1 MKPNQDQ
8 NLENRYLLIPTILLW
23 CGYGKLAVLIGYVW
37 RRTKWNATSLRVD
50 ERFLRHDVFA
60 GRASRWF
67 GHDELAG
74 ASFASRLCKNQIERN
89 LGVVRIAVV
98 HNR

>member
-1 MKPNQDQ
+1 MVRLLQVGGFDRVRVE
-8 NLENRYLLIPTILLW
+8 ENEVER
-23 CGYGKLAVLIGYVW
+23 
-37 RRTKWNATSLRVD
+37 NFTSVD